1 MPDIPTSYTRLRA
14 EHPEL
19 LGAYETFAQ
28 ACAQSG
34 PLDAKTVALLKLAI
48 SCGAGLEGGAAS
60 HARKALEA
68 GCAPDELL
76 HVAHLCGPTV
86 GFPAMM
92 RARKLMLEIIEKQDG
107 KSGSA
112 KATP

>member
-1 MPDIPTSYTRLRA
+1 MPDIPTSYTRLRG
-14 EHPEL
+14 EHPDL
-19 LGAYETFAQ
+19 LNAYETFAQ

-34 PLDAKTVALLKLAI
+34 PLDAKTVALVKLAI
-48 SCGAGLEGGAAS
+48 SCSAGLEGGAAS

-68 GCAPDELL
+68 GCAAEELL

-92 RARKLMLEIIEKQDG
+92 RARKVMLEIIEKQG
-107 KSGSA
+107 AGSGRD
-112 KATP
+112 KGTR

>member
-1 MPDIPTSYTRLRA
+1 RAEEEDLHGAIVRPYPSPEPTMTDIPTSYTRLRA
-14 EHPEL
+14 EHPDL
-19 LGAYETFAQ
+19 LGAYESFTQ

-34 PLDAKTVALLKLAI
+34 PLDAKTVALVKVAI
-48 SCGAGLEGGAAS
+48 SCSAGLEGGAAS

-68 GCAPDELL
+68 GCTPDELL

-92 RARKLMLEIIEKQDG
+92 
-107 KSGSA
+107 
-112 KATP
+112 